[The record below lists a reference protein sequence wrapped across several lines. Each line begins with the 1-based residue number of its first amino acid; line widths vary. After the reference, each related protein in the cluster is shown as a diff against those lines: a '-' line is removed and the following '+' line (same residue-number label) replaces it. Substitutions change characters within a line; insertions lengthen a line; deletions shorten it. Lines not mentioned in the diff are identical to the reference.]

1 MNTKTKQMKVTGRI
15 HFVGQVKQV
24 SDKFKSK
31 DVVILTEDKYP
42 QFITVQFTQDKTE
55 LITEN
60 NIGEQVEISINLRG
74 REWKSPTGEIKYFN
88 TIEGWQINAM
98 ETAVENKG
106 RKALKETIIHESNFD
121 NDDLPF

>member
-1 MNTKTKQMKVTGRI
+1 MKVTGKI
-15 HFVGQVKQV
+15 HFVGALRVV
-24 SDKFKSK
+24 SEKFKSK

-55 LITEN
+55 LLTEN

-88 TIEGWQINAM
+88 TIEGWQINAV
-98 ETAVENKG
+98 EGAVT
-106 RKALKETIIHESNFD
+106 LKEVPLMVDDSD
-121 NDDLPF
+121 NDLPF

>member
-1 MNTKTKQMKVTGRI
+1 MKVKGKI
-15 HFVGQVKQV
+15 HNVGALRVV
-24 SDKFKSK
+24 SEKFKSK
-31 DVVILTEDKYP
+31 DVVILTADKYP

-60 NIGEQVEISINLRG
+60 NVGEQVEISINLRG

-88 TIEGWQINAM
+88 TIEGWQINAV
-98 ETAVENKG
+98 ETAPV
-106 RKALKETIIHESNFD
+106 LKETPIIVDDSN

>member
-1 MNTKTKQMKVTGRI
+1 MKVNGKI
-15 HFVGQVKQV
+15 HFVGALRVV
-24 SDKFKSK
+24 SEKFKSK

-42 QFITVQFTQDKTE
+42 QFITVQFTQDKTD
-55 LITEN
+55 LLTEQ

-98 ETAVENKG
+98 ETAPI
-106 RKALKETIIHESNFD
+106 LKETPIMVDDS

>member
-1 MNTKTKQMKVTGRI
+1 MKVTGKI
-15 HFVGQVKQV
+15 HFVGALKVV
-24 SDKFKSK
+24 SEKFKSK
-31 DVVILTEDKYP
+31 DVVVLTEDKFP
-42 QFITVQFTQDKTE
+42 QYITVQFTQDKTE
-55 LITEN
+55 LVTQN
-60 NIGEQVEISINLRG
+60 QIGEQVEISINLRG

-106 RKALKETIIHESNFD
+106 REALKETIIHESNFD

>member
-1 MNTKTKQMKVTGRI
+1 MKVTGKI
-15 HFVGQVKQV
+15 HFVGALRVV
-24 SDKFKSK
+24 SEKFKSK
-31 DVVILTEDKYP
+31 DVVILTADKYP

-88 TIEGWQINAM
+88 TIEGWQINAV
-98 ETAVENKG
+98 EGAVT
-106 RKALKETIIHESNFD
+106 LKEVPLMVDDSD
-121 NDDLPF
+121 NDLPF

>member
-1 MNTKTKQMKVTGRI
+1 MKVTGKI
-15 HFVGQVKQV
+15 HNVGALRVV
-24 SDKFKSK
+24 SEKFKSK

-55 LITEN
+55 LLTEN

-88 TIEGWQINAM
+88 TIEGWKINAM
-98 ETAVENKG
+98 ETAPI
-106 RKALKETIIHESNFD
+106 LKETPIMVDDS

>member
-1 MNTKTKQMKVTGRI
+1 MKVTGKI
-15 HFVGQVKQV
+15 HFVGALRVV
-24 SDKFKSK
+24 SEKFKSK
-31 DVVILTEDKYP
+31 DVVILTDDKYP
-42 QFITVQFTQDKTE
+42 QFITVQFTQDKTD
-55 LITEN
+55 LLTEQ

-98 ETAVENKG
+98 ETAPI
-106 RKALKETIIHESNFD
+106 LKETPIMVDDS